1 MPFFNAGNRD
11 LSQETRQ
18 VEDSRQH
25 VRKASGGAACDVEQ
39 AAHREQMSQPSMPR
53 DASAI
58 DMEAISASDTAG
70 TADTDGDL
78 QDTYIVSQ
86 SRQNGLQPNVLEPG
100 ESNASAAVSLEPQ
113 TMQSTARPMRETAES
128 LLEKMAAS
136 TQDTQDRTFGVDS
149 RMQSLGEIHDSPFD
163 ATEQEADE
171 AESSVPSFRL
181 AADSSAEHSEPD
193 RPEQASLL
201 GGGLPVEPP
210 TDGDNS
216 TEVHEDVESVA
227 IPAEGLRSKLE
238 TATTAQKSEKMAVL
252 EDMLKSIQA
261 EDWKHS

>member
-11 LSQETRQ
+11 LSIETRQ
-18 VEDSRQH
+18 AEDSKQH
-25 VRKASGGAACDVEQ
+25 VRKAPGGADRDVEQ
-39 AAHREQMSQPSMPR
+39 AADREQTSQPPMPR

-58 DMEAISASDTAG
+58 DMEAIAASDTAA

-78 QDTYIVSQ
+78 QDTYIASH
-86 SRQNGLQPNVLEPG
+86 SRQDGLQPAALDPG
-100 ESNASAAVSLEPQ
+100 ESNPSAAVSQ
-113 TMQSTARPMRETAES
+113 TMQSAARPMRETAES

-136 TQDTQDRTFGVDS
+136 TQDRTFGVDS
-149 RMQSLGEIHDSPFD
+149 RLQSLGEINDSSFD

-171 AESSVPSFRL
+171 AESLFPPFRL
-181 AADSSAEHSEPD
+181 AADSSAEQWEPD

-201 GGGLPVEPP
+201 GVVVPVEPP

-216 TEVHEDVESVA
+216 TEVHEDVESGA
-227 IPAEGLRSKLE
+227 MPAESLRSKLE
-238 TATTAQKSEKMAVL
+238 TASTPQKSEKMAVL

-261 EDWKHS
+261 EDWKQS